1 MRQAAVVMAG
11 MLLAAANSD
20 EVLPTLPIPQKPVDT
35 NPFDYPD
42 PNKQ

>member
-11 MLLAAANSD
+11 MLLAAANSN
-20 EVLPTLPIPQKPVDT
+20 EVLPTRPIPQKPVDT

-42 PNKQ
+42 PNK